1 MLGNF
6 FSVTLLPVVLELPRE
21 SFRIGF
27 GNPAIAARIT
37 PLCSGPN
44 YMSARSGLQFAAF
57 HEIELV
63 TVARKKLS

>member
-6 FSVTLLPVVLELPRE
+6 FSVRLLPVVPELPRE

-37 PLCSGPN
+37 LCSGPN
-44 YMSARSGLQFAAF
+44 YISARSGLQFAAF